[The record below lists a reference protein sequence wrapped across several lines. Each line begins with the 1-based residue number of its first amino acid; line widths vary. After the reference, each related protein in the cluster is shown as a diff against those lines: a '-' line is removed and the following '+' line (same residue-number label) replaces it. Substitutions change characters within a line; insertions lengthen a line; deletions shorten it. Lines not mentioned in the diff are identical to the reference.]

1 LLQIV
6 LNPVGE
12 TLNFH
17 SSSSFTMSDAPPPPP
32 ANLPPNPELEASIKF
47 QLEHWNDDRRPAIIT
62 SGWVL
67 YILAVVAV
75 ILRFY
80 AKRLIRNSFK
90 AEDGLILAA
99 LVRSRAKEK
108 DS

>member
-1 LLQIV
+1 
-6 LNPVGE
+6 
-12 TLNFH
+12 
-17 SSSSFTMSDAPPPPP
+17 MSDAPPPPP

-99 LVRSRAKEK
+99 LVRSRSKEK